1 MTIDVVRAS
10 GTVTDRVHVHVV
22 PQEVFVV
29 THTTIVNY
37 LSNLISVKTEN
48 LSIQVKNSPIYSLYH
63 TTCDPFLISR
73 HLEKI
78 AYELIMKNQNKSQV
92 M

>member
-48 LSIQVKNSPIYSLYH
+48 LSIQVKNSPIYSLDH
-63 TTCDPFLISR
+63 TTCDPFLIS
-73 HLEKI
+73 
-78 AYELIMKNQNKSQV
+78 QNFPPLKFSA
-92 M
+92 

>member
-48 LSIQVKNSPIYSLYH
+48 LSIQVIVQYTDFIIPPAIRS
-63 TTCDPFLISR
+63 
-73 HLEKI
+73 
-78 AYELIMKNQNKSQV
+78 
-92 M
+92 

>member
-10 GTVTDRVHVHVV
+10 GTVTDRVPVRVV
-22 PQEVFVV
+22 LQEVFVV

-48 LSIQVKNSPIYSLYH
+48 SSIQVKNSHIYSLIHITRDCYLF
-63 TTCDPFLISR
+63 D
-73 HLEKI
+73 
-78 AYELIMKNQNKSQV
+78 
-92 M
+92 